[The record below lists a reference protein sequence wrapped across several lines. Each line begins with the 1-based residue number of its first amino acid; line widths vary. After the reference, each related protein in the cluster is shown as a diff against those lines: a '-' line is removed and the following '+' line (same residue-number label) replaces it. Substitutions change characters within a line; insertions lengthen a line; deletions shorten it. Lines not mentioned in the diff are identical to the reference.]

1 MGDLEYA
8 VADLRALGKRLHSLR
23 DGLASDGPLC
33 HVDKYDV
40 NSRHVIDAL
49 NEFANDWDDKREGL
63 AKSLGSLGDMVTKA
77 ADSFTAV
84 DEDLAKK
91 VLHTTRSGSA
101 R

>member
-63 AKSLGSLGDMVTKA
+63 ARQEEQTDEIRRALKRLVEWVRPDPQPVQLRQTK
-77 ADSFTAV
+77 
-84 DEDLAKK
+84 
-91 VLHTTRSGSA
+91 
-101 R
+101 